1 MNKKNNGKLILP
13 PNRNPFKKL
22 TRRDFV
28 KATAVLAGAGVLSTF
43 NGLPVY
49 AKANMDELMPMFA
62 KANIDWKQAAGTEI
76 IVGGLQHPWFEKHS
90 PFLDSFKE
98 LTGIT
103 VKQEIQS
110 DTEYTTEVPVKLGG
124 GSKTPDVY
132 MVWALGQSVAAGW
145 LEPLDGYYSDPNLT
159 DLSWYKQDDIF
170 NSAKA
175 FPVWA
180 GDNVTYAMSVTA
192 EAETLFTNKTM
203 FDKAGLAIPKTMSEL
218 YDAAVALKT
227 DDHAGIVLRGK
238 AAGDAVTWPGGGFI
252 FSYGGAIVDANG
264 EIAFDSPEAME
275 AIDMY
280 GKICRD
286 GGPIGIGSYHWFE
299 CLSDFMEG
307 KSAMGLDSS
316 NFATDFANP
325 EKSKVADTT
334 VYGAMPSAPGQ
345 ANAKPNMWHWMIGM
359 NANSAQKT
367 AAWLFMQWVTSPP
380 TSLMTSSLG
389 LATTR
394 KSAWASGDFMD
405 SFGDQAASA
414 SLSNLSNADG
424 DLFKYAWFHPEAGAI
439 LDQVAIALNSSINGE
454 NVEKVVKKAADK
466 ARRAIS

>member
-1 MNKKNNGKLILP
+1 VKKKNNNKFMLP
-13 PNRNPFKKL
+13 PNRQPFRKL

-28 KATAVLAGAGVLSTF
+28 QASAILAGAGVLSTF
-43 NGLPVY
+43 NGLPVF

-62 KANIDWKQAAGTEI
+62 KANIDWKQASGTEI
-76 IVGGLQHPWFEKHS
+76 VVGGLQHPWFEKHS
-90 PFLDSFKE
+90 PFLDSFTE

-103 VKQEIQS
+103 VKHEIQS
-110 DTEYTTEVPVKLGG
+110 DTEYVTEIPVKLGG
-124 GSKTPDVY
+124 GSTTPDVY

-145 LEPLDGYYSDPNLT
+145 LEPLDGYYNDPNLT
-159 DLSWYKQDDIF
+159 DLSWYDLGDVF

-180 GDNVTYAMSVTA
+180 ADNVTYGMSVTA

-203 FDKAGLAIPKTMSEL
+203 FDKAGLAIPKTMNEL
-218 YDAAVALKT
+218 YDAAVALNT
-227 DDHAGIVLRGK
+227 GDQAGIVLRGK

-264 EIAFDSPEAME
+264 EIAFDSQEAME

-299 CLSDFMEG
+299 CLTEFMEG
-307 KSAMGLDSS
+307 RSAMGLDSS

-345 ANAKPNMWHWMIGM
+345 TSAKPNMWHWMIGM
-359 NANSAQKT
+359 NANSAQKK

-394 KSAWASGDFMD
+394 KSAWSSGDFTD
-405 SFGDQAASA
+405 AFGSQAAEA

-466 ARRAIS
+466 ARKAIS